1 MESMAE
7 PFEAIVQ
14 RRRWNTEQKLGE
26 LLPRLQG
33 TAGDFVFTQ
42 LPTDDL
48 NDYEL
53 IINEITSR
61 FRVIET
67 P

>member
-7 PFEAIVQ
+7 PFKAIAQ